1 MMSFVHLHV
10 HTQFSILD
18 GACNIPRLIEKAK
31 NDGMKAIA
39 ITDHGNMFGAKLF
52 YDIAKKNGIKPIIGC
67 EAYVAPDGRQN
78 KDKNLKDNRGGYHI
92 VLLAKNLKG
101 YHNIIKLISYAWI
114 DGYYYK
120 PRIDKELLEKYH
132 EGIIASSACLGGEI
146 QTAILEEDIKKA
158 EENLLYYKNIFGDDF
173 YLEMQR
179 HETDN
184 EVLNQNVFER
194 QKIVNEAFKELSEKH
209 DVKLIATNDVHFINA
224 EDAEAHDILICLNT
238 NKDLD
243 DKERMQYTRE
253 EFFKTQEEMNECFK
267 DIPVAIANTAEVA
280 EKIEDF
286 ELDQAP
292 VMPDFS
298 LPENFTDQNEYL
310 THITYEGAKRRYG
323 EVTDAIKERI
333 DYELSVIKKMGYPG
347 YFLIVYDFLKA
358 ARERGVSVGPG
369 RGSAA
374 GSVVA
379 YCNEITSIDP
389 LKYRLLFERFLNPDR
404 ISMPDIDI
412 DFDEEG
418 REEVINY
425 VVDKYGEQRVAN
437 LITYGTM
444 APRMAIRDV
453 ARVKK
458 MPLDQA
464 DKLAK
469 YVPER
474 PNTSF
479 KDAYSE
485 SKELRD
491 AKKSDN
497 ELVSKTL
504 SFAETLEGSIRQ
516 TGLHACGIIIGK
528 NDLMEHIPVC
538 KFKDSHLLVTQYGGN
553 VIESVGMLKMD
564 FLGLKTLSIIK
575 DTIKYIKGSAGK
587 DIDIDNIPLDDQ
599 ETYELY
605 AKGETTGL
613 FQFESDG
620 MKKHLRELK
629 PNRFEDLIAMNALY
643 RPGPMKYIPSFI
655 NRKHGKEK
663 VEYDLPIMEEYLE
676 ETYGITV
683 YQEQVMLLSQAMAG
697 FSGGEADSLRKAMGK
712 KNKALMEQM
721 KDKFFEGCKKNEYDE
736 KIIQKIW
743 TDWEEFAE
751 YAFNKSH
758 STCYAFISYQT
769 GYLKAHYPAE
779 FMATVLSRNLNDI
792 NKVTIFM
799 DECRRMGI
807 EVLGPDVNE
816 SDYKFTVNKNGN
828 VRFGIGA
835 IKGVGENAVAKIVE
849 EREKNG
855 PFKDIYDFVERVNI
869 QTVNKKN
876 IEALAK
882 AGAFDNLSNI
892 RRDHFFAED
901 EKQNTFTESLIRY
914 GNKFQSEKNT
924 SQNTLF
930 GGTNDFAIAKP
941 ELPQAE
947 EWGSLY
953 KLNKEKEVIGI
964 YLSAHPLDK
973 YKFELDELT
982 TNPLRDMH
990 DMSKLMNR
998 DITIGGLVVNAHKGT
1013 TKTGKPFGSL
1023 TIEDYT
1029 DTFKFYLFS
1038 KDFIQFKNFFE
1049 NGYSLLI
1056 SGKIQKK
1063 NWGDNKDE
1071 PEFKIR
1077 EINLLNEAREKFIKS
1092 IALMLPLSGITENMI
1107 SNIKEY
1113 CNGKGNTL
1121 LKFIVYDTDENID
1134 LKMFSRNNK
1143 IQVSEAFIK
1152 FLNHNDELF
1161 YKVNV

>member
-1 MMSFVHLHV
+1 MPFVHLHV

-31 NDGMKAIA
+31 DDGMQAVA
-39 ITDHGNMFGAKLF
+39 ITDHGNMFGAKVF
-52 YDIAKKNGIKPIIGC
+52 YDEAKKNDIKPIIGF
-67 EAYVAPDGRQN
+67 EAYVAPESRQN
-78 KDKNLKDNRGGYHI
+78 KDKNLKDNRGGYHL
-92 VLLAKNLKG
+92 VLLAKNKIG
-101 YHNIIKLISYAWI
+101 YHNLIKLVSHAWI

-120 PRIDKELLEKYH
+120 PRIDRELLEKYH
-132 EGIIASSACLGGEI
+132 EGIIASSACIGGEI
-146 QTAILEEDIKKA
+146 QTAILEENMKKA
-158 EENLLYYKNIFGDDF
+158 EECLLYYKNLFGNDF
-173 YLEMQR
+173 YLELQR
-179 HETDN
+179 HKTNN
-184 EVLNQNVFER
+184 EELNHDVFER
-194 QKIVNEAFKELSEKH
+194 QKIVNEAFKALSIKH
-209 DVKLIATNDVHFINA
+209 GIKLIATNDVHFINA

-238 NKDLD
+238 NKDID

-253 EFFKTQEEMNECFK
+253 EYFKTREEMSELFK
-267 DIPVAIANTAEVA
+267 DIPEALSNTSELA
-280 EKIEDF
+280 EKIENY

-292 VMPDFS
+292 VMP
-298 LPENFTDQNEYL
+298 NFTIPGDFKDQNEYL
-310 THITYEGAKRRYG
+310 THLTYEGAKERYG
-323 EVTDAIKERI
+323 EVTDEIKKRI

-347 YFLIVYDFLKA
+347 YFLIVRDFLKA
-358 ARERGVSVGPG
+358 ARERAVSVGPG

-379 YCNEITSIDP
+379 YCNEITNIDP

-418 REEVINY
+418 REEVLKY
-425 VVDKYGEQRVAN
+425 VVDTYGEQRVAN

-453 ARVKK
+453 ARVRK

-469 YVPER
+469 LVPER

-479 KDAYSE
+479 KDAYNE
-485 SKELRD
+485 SKELRE
-491 AKKSDN
+491 AKNSDN
-497 ELVSKTL
+497 ELIHKTL

-528 NDLMEHIPVC
+528 DDLLEHIPVC
-538 KFKDSHLLVTQYGGN
+538 KSKESNLLVTQYGGN

-575 DTIKYIKGSAGK
+575 DTLNYIKKSTGK
-587 DIDIDNIPLDDQ
+587 EIDIENIPLDDQ
-599 ETYELY
+599 ETFELY

-663 VEYDLPIMEEYLE
+663 VEYDLPIMEEYLK

-697 FSGGEADSLRKAMGK
+697 FSGGQADSLRKAMGK
-712 KNKALMEQM
+712 KNKAIMEQM
-721 KDKFFEGCKKNEYDE
+721 KDKFFEGCKKNDYDE
-736 KIIQKIW
+736 KIIQKVW
-743 TDWEEFAE
+743 ADWEEFAQ

-758 STCYAFISYQT
+758 STCYAYISYQT

-816 SDYKFTVNKNGN
+816 SDYKFVVNKNGN

-855 PFKDIYDFVERVNI
+855 HFKDIYDFVERINL

-876 IEALAK
+876 IEALAQ
-882 AGAFDNLSNI
+882 AGAFDNLNNI
-892 RRDHFFAED
+892 QRYQFFAED
-901 EKQNTFTESLIRY
+901 EKQNTFTENLIRY
-914 GNKFQSEKNT
+914 GNKFQAEKNT

-941 ELPQAE
+941 ELPQTE

-973 YKFELDELT
+973 YKFELNELT
-982 TNPLRDMH
+982 TNPLKDMN
-990 DMSKLMNR
+990 DMNALMNR
-998 DITIGGLVVNAHKGT
+998 DITIGGLVVNAHIGT
-1013 TKTGKPFGSL
+1013 TKNGKPFGSM

-1063 NWGDNKDE
+1063 NWGDNKDD
-1071 PEFKIR
+1071 PEFKIK
-1077 EINLLNEAREKFIKS
+1077 EINLLNEARDKFIKS
-1092 IALMLPLSGITENMI
+1092 IALMLPLSDINENMI
-1107 SNIKEY
+1107 SQIKKH

-1121 LKFIVYDTDENID
+1121 LKFIIYDTDENID

-1143 IQVSEAFIK
+1143 IKVSEDFTD
-1152 FLNHNDELF
+1152 FLKNYDELF